1 MEAALEKFNAFTK
14 SGQDFVDGVFRR
26 RNPIEILKRLQREA
40 FSDIMKLRDRQEKVE
55 RILSFYQSSKEG
67 PFQETST
74 HVRGHLDYL
83 GSLLVLSDVN
93 QQNIDAVD
101 KCGIRTGVASRFIFE
116 TKIGEKCSGAVE
128 FVATNATNG
137 DRENCDERP
146 LSLSKLSFTANV
158 NDWFSFV
165 AMPIGARGRD
175 VAIASDSFDQVGE
188 GFTVF
193 SYSGPPLLH
202 LHNGTAI
209 GITVRKSNVIASLTE
224 HVTASQIPHTSSTFG
239 QLLYQFSGGT
249 KLSLLGLHHTPL
261 SLKRLGNFDA
271 FSFPIVLSKQNE
283 VSEAAT
289 EVSSSTGIR
298 TSGGSIAL
306 MAESKIDGFGKLGGW
321 FEMNKLNP
329 QSVQFGVNL
338 SDDSQDSLGW
348 GMSLSRFMENS
359 ENEAHFQAES
369 YLRFN
374 MGNKFCLKPGVVLG
388 TDGKSKIAAL
398 MLRSN
403 WSL

>member
-1 MEAALEKFNAFTK
+1 M
-14 SGQDFVDGVFRR
+14 
-26 RNPIEILKRLQREA
+26 
-40 FSDIMKLRDRQEKVE
+40 
-55 RILSFYQSSKEG
+55 
-67 PFQETST
+67 
-74 HVRGHLDYL
+74 
-83 GSLLVLSDVN
+83 
-93 QQNIDAVD
+93 
-101 KCGIRTGVASRFIFE
+101 
-116 TKIGEKCSGAVE
+116 
-128 FVATNATNG
+128 
-137 DRENCDERP
+137 
-146 LSLSKLSFTANV
+146 
-158 NDWFSFV
+158 
-165 AMPIGARGRD
+165 
-175 VAIASDSFDQVGE
+175 
-188 GFTVF
+188 
-193 SYSGPPLLH
+193 
-202 LHNGTAI
+202 
-209 GITVRKSNVIASLTE
+209 GITVRKSNVIASLTQ
-224 HVTASQIPHTSSTFG
+224 HVTALQIPHTSSTFG

-249 KLSLLGLHHTPL
+249 KLSILGLHHVPL

-271 FSFPIVLSKQNE
+271 FTFPIVLSKQNE

-321 FEMNKLNP
+321 FQMNKLNP

-338 SDDSQDSLGW
+338 SDDSEDSLGW
-348 GMSLSRFMENS
+348 GMSLRRFIENS